1 MNFLFTL
8 ILSSVTILKP
18 LPVDIRCNSLTDD
31 QMKKAIKALY
41 PEVKEPR
48 IKMVIE
54 TINTWAPV
62 YRIED
67 KCAII
72 ALIKEESTFHHIK
85 GQTGEWGMLQAIP
98 TESHTQQIA
107 LRYRCHKEDKFC
119 RCPPDNKCS
128 YRNLKGYHRWVPDI
142 GYVKDGEYKVSAYKL
157 RKFMENNPRA
167 ALAIGIGELGFWK
180 RRYEQTY
187 KKTFWESFPKYHI
200 DNMMHKHKLDNLT
213 ISYIKGWWKRMKT
226 GLGDQIW
233 IVHHNY
239 GGQLKISPIGR
250 WYPIKFHQFYS
261 KILEV
266 I

>member
-1 MNFLFTL
+1 MNFLISF
-8 ILSSVTILKP
+8 IFSSVTILKP
-18 LPVDIRCNSLTDD
+18 LPVDNRCNTLTDA
-31 QMKKAIKALY
+31 QMSTAIRALY

-62 YRIED
+62 YRVED

-72 ALIKEESTFHHIK
+72 ALIKKESTFRHIK
-85 GQTGEWGMLQAIP
+85 GNKGEWGMLQAIP
-98 TESHTQQIA
+98 TEPHTQRAA

-119 RCPPDNKCS
+119 RCPPDSKCS
-128 YRNLKGYHRWVPDI
+128 YYNLKGYHRWVPDI
-142 GYVKDGEYKVSAYKL
+142 GYVRNNEYLVSSFKL
-157 RKFMENNPRA
+157 RKFMERNPRA

-180 RRYEQTY
+180 RRYEQGL
-187 KKTFWESFPKYHI
+187 KKTFWSTFPKYHVY
-200 DNMMHKHKLDNLT
+200 NGMKKYKVENLT
-213 ISYIKGWWKRMKT
+213 MTYMEGWWTRMKL
-226 GLGDQIW
+226 GLGDKLW

-239 GGQLKISPIGR
+239 GGQLKISPTGR

-261 KILEV
+261 KILKV